1 MSIAIGERKLPI
13 GAVVTAIGGILAA
26 VGAFLAWET
35 LSQSVA
41 SQAGTGAS
49 MSGWDGGNGGKIV
62 AVLGIVAIAL
72 AVAWILDVKLPIPA
86 LKFMGVA
93 VGSIEGLTVVVGVLI
108 LFVGLVNF
116 QSISSDVNDANAVL
130 AGMAAMG
137 VGLYLDLLAGA
148 LIVVG
153 GVLGILKRTA

>member
-1 MSIAIGERKLPI
+1 M
-13 GAVVTAIGGILAA
+13 
-26 VGAFLAWET
+26 
-35 LSQSVA
+35 
-41 SQAGTGAS
+41 
-49 MSGWDGGNGGKIV
+49 
-62 AVLGIVAIAL
+62 
-72 AVAWILDVKLPIPA
+72 
-86 LKFMGVA
+86 
-93 VGSIEGLTVVVGVLI
+93 GSIEGLTVVVGVLI